1 MDAREKTYRKAFVPN
16 ALVYKVAQ
24 VKISKDDRILDIG
37 CGVDE
42 YHPKRLR
49 SHGYTCD
56 GIDLSRPDLTARGK
70 YDVILL
76 SNVLNVQTNIKDLE
90 DTLNLLMQYVNVGT
104 TIIWNYPNTPR
115 KMDIT
120 DDSMKA
126 YVLDRIWQGDYGHYH
141 ERLGG
146 SWRGVYVTTVV

>member
-1 MDAREKTYRKAFVPN
+1 MDTREKTYRKAFVPN

-90 DTLNLLMQYVNVGT
+90 DTLNLAHAVRQCGYYNHMELSQYAT
-104 TIIWNYPNTPR
+104 Q
-115 KMDIT
+115 D
-120 DDSMKA
+120 
-126 YVLDRIWQGDYGHYH
+126 GHN
-141 ERLGG
+141 R
-146 SWRGVYVTTVV
+146 